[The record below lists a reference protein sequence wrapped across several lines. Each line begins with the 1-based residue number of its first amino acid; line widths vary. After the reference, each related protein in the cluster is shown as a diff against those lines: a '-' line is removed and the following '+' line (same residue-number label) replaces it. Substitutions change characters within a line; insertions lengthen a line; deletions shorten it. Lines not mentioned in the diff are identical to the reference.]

1 MSRSNIESSG
11 AGQAEPG
18 QILSAKAESM
28 YVPVRLEDKLKIV
41 RAIVSEALSRDLYY
55 ISKEALHRGCNFES
69 VSYNNICKLTE
80 PVRLEETM
88 HESFYSLQKEKQRRI
103 INAAM
108 KVFAGSPYGKASTDD
123 IAALA
128 GISKG
133 SLFYHF
139 KNKKDL
145 YCYLYEFSCKT
156 IYRKIDE
163 NHAMDKADFFERNV
177 EIVKARVQAMVE
189 HPAIFDFAMR
199 AYYETDPA
207 VAGKI
212 QAVNRKILQGY
223 SGKLYENI
231 DLSKFRNKEDAGRAT
246 QMIIWIG
253 EGFLKERMARGNLD
267 LKEIQAEAC
276 GYMEILKHGFY
287 R

>member
-1 MSRSNIESSG
+1 
-11 AGQAEPG
+11 
-18 QILSAKAESM
+18 
-28 YVPVRLEDKLKIV
+28 
-41 RAIVSEALSRDLYY
+41 
-55 ISKEALHRGCNFES
+55 
-69 VSYNNICKLTE
+69 
-80 PVRLEETM
+80 M